1 MLVLAAKA
9 RTLLRGR
16 FAVDLGDVAALA
28 PAVLRHR
35 LVLSF
40 EAEAENVKAK
50 SLISRIIETTPR

>member
-16 FAVDLGDVAALA
+16 FAVEIQDIASLA

-35 LVLSF
+35 LVTSF
-40 EAEAENVKAK
+40 EAEAEGVRAD
-50 SLISRIIETTPR
+50 SLIRHLVETTEQ

>member
-16 FAVDLGDVAALA
+16 FAVESDDIAALA

-35 LVLSF
+35 IVTSF
-40 EAEAENVKAK
+40 GAEAEGIMADE
-50 SLISRIIETTPR
+50 LIRRLIETTPR

>member
-16 FAVDLGDVAALA
+16 FAVDVGDIAALA

-35 LVLSF
+35 LVMSF
-40 EAEAENVKAK
+40 EAEAEGVR
-50 SLISRIIETTPR
+50 SDELIAGIIESISQ

>member
-40 EAEAENVKAK
+40 EAEAEGVRADA
-50 SLISRIIETTPR
+50 LIRRLIETTPR

>member
-16 FAVDLGDVAALA
+16 YAVESDDIAALA

-35 LVLSF
+35 MVTSF
-40 EAEAENVKAK
+40 SADAEGVRSDE
-50 SLISRIIETTPR
+50 LIRRLIETTSR